1 MSIEE
6 NLQRERAKRASAYL
20 SAVAA
25 RDKLAPGSA
34 DYRFADNRVGVARY
48 HLEQWREPIPGAH
61 ATPTPAPPPPVATS
75 RPEIS
80 KSTAPAAL
88 NPSPASAVDPVE
100 REAREI
106 LNSDKSASERG
117 PLTEVDRLA
126 IEIASAD
133 LGDEDEAETMVREI
147 LEA

>member
-61 ATPTPAPPPPVATS
+61 ATPTPAPPPVATS
-75 RPEIS
+75 RPETL
-80 KSTAPAAL
+80 KSTAPVVRKI
-88 NPSPASAVDPVE
+88 PSPASAVDPVE

-106 LNSDKSASERG
+106 LDSDKSASESG

-133 LGDEDEAETMVREI
+133 LGDEDEAETVSREI